1 MKAAEAGPAPQVFR
15 PPVSSVLA
23 LDFQQLKAKLQ
34 TYLKPEDVGR
44 VEAAYHFSA
53 DAHAGQ
59 FRVSGEPYVSHPV
72 AVCSLVAD
80 WHLDPQALI
89 AALLHDVMEDTHI
102 T

>member
-23 LDFQQLKAKLQ
+23 LDFQQLKTKLQ
-34 TYLKPEDVGR
+34 TYLRPEDVGR

-80 WHLDPQALI
+80 
-89 AALLHDVMEDTHI
+89 
-102 T
+102 